1 MEFCATLFLFLASMS
16 VVFAQYVQESELVI
30 NATLPMAHTDAN
42 YICATIDWWPD
53 DKCNYNHCPWGSS
66 SALNLDLS
74 HPILGKAVQA
84 FDRLRIRVG
93 GSLQDQVVYN
103 VGDFSG
109 PCHPFIRMKG
119 GLFGFSK
126 GCLYMDRWDELNRF
140 FDKTRNLTLKE
151 LEWSLTTRL
160 VGRNSI
166 HSLKPRNDEFLKLW
180 NSKDSIK
187 ALVTFGLNAL
197 RGRHQL
203 KKGVWGGNW
212 NSSNTHDF
220 IKYTISKG
228 YQIDSWEFGN
238 ELSGKGIGAM
248 VHVEQYASD
257 LIELRGI
264 IDNLYRNFQPK
275 PLLVAPGGFFDKQW
289 FAKLLKVSGSEIVDV
304 MTLHMYNLGPGV
316 DPNLVKKILDPHFLS
331 RASITFGDLRQT
343 IQTNGPWASS
353 WIGES
358 GGAYNSGGLHVSD
371 TFVNSFWYLD
381 QLAMAAK
388 YHTEVYCRQSLIGG
402 NYGLLNKTT
411 FVPNP
416 DYYSALLWH
425 RLMGTGVLEVE
436 RINAGPHLRS
446 YAHCSKGKAGITL
459 LLINLSNQTEFQL
472 KVHNIL
478 NLNLPTTKPK
488 TGTFSHR
495 IKSTFS
501 WVGSKSTDEKLSR
514 EEYHL
519 TPQDGNIR
527 SKTMLLNGV
536 PLELTEA
543 GDIPDLKPAIV
554 DVNSPICI
562 APLTIKFIQ
571 FPNFDDY
578 GCK

>member
-1 MEFCATLFLFLASMS
+1 MEFGALLILFLATISGIL
-16 VVFAQYVQESELVI
+16 AQYVQESELVI
-30 NATLPMAHTDAN
+30 NGTLPISHTDAN

-53 DKCNYNHCPWGSS
+53 DKCNYNHCPWGSA

-74 HPILGKAVQA
+74 NPILTKAVQA
-84 FDRLRIRVG
+84 FEHLRIRVG

-103 VGDFSG
+103 VGGFAG
-109 PCHPFIRMKG
+109 PCHPFLKMKG
-119 GLFGFSK
+119 GLFGFTK
-126 GCLYMDRWDELNRF
+126 GCLHSERWDELNHF
-140 FDKTRNLTLKE
+140 FAKTG
-151 LEWSLTTRL
+151 S
-160 VGRNSI
+160 
-166 HSLKPRNDEFLKLW
+166 
-180 NSKDSIK
+180 
-187 ALVTFGLNAL
+187 LVTFGLNAL
-197 RGRHQL
+197 YGRHHIN
-203 KKGVWGGNW
+203 KGVWGGKW
-212 NSSNTHDF
+212 NSSNTRDF
-220 IKYTISKG
+220 ITYTVSKG
-228 YQIDSWEFGN
+228 YQIHSWEFGN
-238 ELSGKGIGAM
+238 ELSGNGIGAM
-248 VHVEQYASD
+248 VHADQYGSD

-264 IDNLYRNFQPK
+264 IDNLYREIRPK
-275 PLLVAPGGFFDKQW
+275 PLLVAPGGFFDKEW
-289 FAKLLKVSGSEIVDV
+289 FAKLLKVSGSKIVDV
-304 MTLHMYNLGPGV
+304 MTLHLYNLGPGM

-353 WIGES
+353 WVGES

-388 YHTEVYCRQSLIGG
+388 YHTQVYCRQSLIGG

-411 FVPNP
+411 FLPNP

-425 RLMGTGVLEVE
+425 QLMGTGVLSVE
-436 RINAGPHLRS
+436 RRSCGPHLRT

-459 LLINLSNQTEFQL
+459 LLINLSNQTEFEL

-478 NLNLPTTKPK
+478 NMNLHP
-488 TGTFSHR
+488 
-495 IKSTFS
+495 IKDKKLSFIQRMKSMFS
-501 WVGSKSTDEKLSR
+501 WIGSKSTNEELAR

-519 TPQDGNIR
+519 TPQGGDLR

-536 PLELTEA
+536 PLELTKT
-543 GDIPDLKPAIV
+543 GDIPYLKPSIV
-554 DVNSPICI
+554 DVNSPLTI

-571 FPNFDDY
+571 FPNFDAS

>member
-1 MEFCATLFLFLASMS
+1 MEFCASLFLFLASTS
-16 VVFAQYVQESELVI
+16 VIFAQYVQESELVI

-74 HPILGKAVQA
+74 HPILAKAVQA
-84 FDRLRIRVG
+84 FERLRIRVG

-126 GCLYMDRWDELNRF
+126 GCLCMDRWDELNQF
-140 FDKTRNLTLKE
+140 FVKTR
-151 LEWSLTTRL
+151 
-160 VGRNSI
+160 
-166 HSLKPRNDEFLKLW
+166 
-180 NSKDSIK
+180 

-197 RGRHQL
+197 HGRHQL

-212 NSSNTHDF
+212 NSSNAHDF
-220 IKYTISKG
+220 INYTISKG

-248 VHVEQYASD
+248 VHVEQYGCD

-264 IDNLYRNFQPK
+264 IDNLYRQFQPK

-289 FAKLLKVSGSEIVDV
+289 FAKLLKISGSKIVDV

-425 RLMGTGVLEVE
+425 RLMGTGVLDVE

-478 NLNLPTTKPK
+478 NLNLPTTKPPK
-488 TGTFSHR
+488 NESFTHR
-495 IKSTFS
+495 LKSTFS
-501 WVGSKSTDEKLSR
+501 WVGSKSTDEKLPR

-536 PLELTEA
+536 PLELTET
-543 GDIPDLKPAIV
+543 GDIPDLKPAMV

-571 FPNFDDY
+571 FPNFDAC